1 METAVLKLNSQSTA
15 SKNSQSIS
23 PIQAEF
29 SKQFAGLPVKKVDD
43 LIHSDAP
50 QLNQVDRGALSL
62 CISLE
67 IGKLLNFIGCTMSE
81 ETTYEIAQMMIDN
94 HPHIPVDAIKSFF
107 YEAKRG
113 TYGFHYNKMDGTKL
127 LMWYDKFVNDYYVQ
141 LEEMEYQK
149 HVSVKDGRGTPLE
162 ITDED
167 GQSIDYNELLASFRG
182 KTKEEL
188 EREKKV
194 AEIRYQVQKKNI
206 HLYDSL
212 PVEEADKRI
221 ENAIIEEMKAQGL
234 LTF

>member
-1 METAVLKLNSQSTA
+1 METAVMKLQVSQNS
-15 SKNSQSIS
+15 SQQI
-23 PIQAEF
+23 
-29 SKQFAGLPVKKVDD
+29 SKQQAQFLAEAKSMPVKSIDE
-43 LIHSDAP
+43 LIHSEAP
-50 QLNQVDRGALSL
+50 ALNTLDRKSIELL
-62 CISLE
+62 IFTCI
-67 IGKLLNFIGCTMSE
+67 GDYLNFIGAEMKDSVVL
-81 ETTYEIAQMMIDN
+81 EIAQMMIDN
-94 HPHIPVDAIKSFF
+94 HPHIPVDAIKTFF

-141 LEEMEYQK
+141 LEEMEYQR

-162 ITDED
+162 ITDDD
-167 GQSIDYNELLASFRG
+167 GQPIDYNELLASFHG

-188 EREKKV
+188 EREKKI
-194 AEIRYQVQKKNI
+194 AEIRLSVQNKNI

-221 ENAIIEEMKAQGL
+221 ENAIIDEMKAQGL

>member
-1 METAVLKLNSQSTA
+1 MDELMQSKASALHMADKQALSVCISSDIGDYLNFVGLSRKMNDKQIYETA
-15 SKNSQSIS
+15 
-23 PIQAEF
+23 
-29 SKQFAGLPVKKVDD
+29 
-43 LIHSDAP
+43 
-50 QLNQVDRGALSL
+50 QL
-62 CISLE
+62 
-67 IGKLLNFIGCTMSE
+67 
-81 ETTYEIAQMMIDN
+81 MIEA
-94 HPHIPVDAIKSFF
+94 HPHLPVDAIKTFF
-107 YEAKRG
+107 YQCKKGKFGYHYDEING
-113 TYGFHYNKMDGTKL
+113 TRL
-127 LMWYDKFVNDYYVQ
+127 LLWFDQFANDYYVQ

-167 GQSIDYNELLASFRG
+167 GQPIDYNELLASFHG

-188 EREKKV
+188 EREQKV